1 MEWGQDQKGGRD
13 MMRKLRDTRGE
24 TLVETL
30 CAILIIALTFGF
42 LTTATVSAARIN
54 AQVRARDVS
63 FQYVQENAANHES
76 AKVTLKRGTSSIS
89 STDVDLYTSNGYHY
103 YRAEGS
109 TP

>member
-1 MEWGQDQKGGRD
+1 MEWGQDQEGGRG
-13 MMRKLRDTRGE
+13 MIRKLRDARGE

-54 AQVRARDVS
+54 AKVRARDVS

-76 AKVTLKRGTSSIS
+76 AKVTLSGKFGSG
-89 STDVDLYTSNGYHY
+89 STNVDLYTSNGYHY